1 MNEPPEDTLNAQC
14 LKDITME
21 DDDPEAGKPET
32 WLVYIVHGFEASI
45 DSPWLEELRES
56 VVNR

>member
-21 DDDPEAGKPET
+21 DDPEAGKQET
-32 WLVYIVHGFEASI
+32 WLVYIIHGFTASI
-45 DSPWLEELRES
+45 DSAWLEELRES
-56 VVNR
+56 VVKR